1 MSYAFADLKPV
12 KVPDPRIDIRPL
24 KKYLFQQPANVVTYK
39 EFTTGSYSNSSV
51 SFTATPP
58 NPNVIISPLVYIHT
72 PADLIIDFKKK
83 TGTNA
88 NPANQDPFPGTEFF
102 LSSDKKIVPRQFP
115 ISSVIQTLSIKL
127 NTDTTTVTLND
138 YIHAL
143 GRYYCDDAI
152 RAYEMSACP
161 MQPDFF
167 QKYNDAMGITGP
179 NPVTALYDEGTANVQ
194 VGTKSHNYGTNR
206 SPFQAYGANTNE
218 STRGSYKP
226 LSVTYADPTTT
237 AKYEFDEPLFV
248 SPLSSG
254 KYTEMGLI
262 QIQTFDLNVTWD
274 TARLSRMFSMDKV
287 SIMTKLEHVDNNNH
301 YYPQDLNPIVKL
313 GSPKLKFIYMT
324 PHINYPI
331 PQQISYEFS
340 DISRHTQ
347 DVPVPVP
354 GWDIDAPLPNSDNNG
369 GKTEITSN
377 NIQLSSIPKKV
388 YIFVRRNN
396 DTLSHY
402 TADAFARI
410 HRISIDFNATSGIMA
425 SASELDLWRMS
436 CDNGARISWDA
447 WRYYGGSVL
456 CIDFGKNIGLS
467 AQQAVGMLG
476 TYNFSFKLEFSNIN
490 TEEMKMQMFT
500 IFESVGILSV
510 QDQKIIKQIGILS
523 PNDVV
528 DSDEIAQ
535 GDAKVIEAIHGGNF
549 LTGVKNLY
557 SSARN
562 FAKKAKDKGQKFA
575 AENPEFMNAAKTVGK
590 MALKGAPLLLG
601 LGYTEAQLK
610 KMRAAGYT
618 DADFLKL
625 AKTLNNGPVGRGG
638 NALVGGNPVG
648 GAMMSKKK
656 LASRAYDY

>member
-39 EFTTGSYSNSSV
+39 EFTTGSHSDTSV

-72 PADLIIDFKKK
+72 PATLSV
-83 TGTNA
+83 NA
-88 NPANQDPFPGTEFF
+88 VERHGADPANQRPRGILEFF

-143 GRYYCDDAI
+143 GRFYCDDAI

-167 QKYNDAMGITGP
+167 QKYNDDLESVLIE
-179 NPVTALYDEGTANVQ
+179 NGTANEKPE
-194 VGTKSHNYGTNR
+194 TKGMKYGTNR

-226 LSVTYADPTTT
+226 KKVTYVNPTTT
-237 AKYEFDEPLFV
+237 AEYEFDEPLFV

-262 QIQTFDLNVTWD
+262 QIQTFDLNITWD
-274 TARLSRMFSMDKV
+274 ASKLTRMFSMNKV
-287 SIMTKLEHVDNNNH
+287 EIMNALRFGPDGNNY
-301 YYPQDLNPIVKL
+301 YYPDEATCFNPSVKL
-313 GSPKLKFIYMT
+313 GSPTLKFIYMT

-347 DVPVPVP
+347 DILVPVLGWNP
-354 GWDIDAPLPNSDNNG
+354 GAPAADADNNG
-369 GKTEITSN
+369 GKANITSN

-396 DTLSHY
+396 DTRNHY

-410 HRISIDFNATSGIMA
+410 RKISIDFNAMSGIMA

-476 TYNFSFKLEFSNIN
+476 TYNFSFNLEISNIN
-490 TEEMKMQMFT
+490 TEDMNMQMFT
-500 IFESVGILSV
+500 IFESVGIMSI

-523 PNDVV
+523 PNDVI

-557 SSARN
+557 SSTRN
-562 FAKKAKDKGQKFA
+562 FAKKAKDRGQKFA
-575 AENPEFMNAAKTVGK
+575 AENPELMNAAKTVGK

-618 DADFLKL
+618 DKDFLKL